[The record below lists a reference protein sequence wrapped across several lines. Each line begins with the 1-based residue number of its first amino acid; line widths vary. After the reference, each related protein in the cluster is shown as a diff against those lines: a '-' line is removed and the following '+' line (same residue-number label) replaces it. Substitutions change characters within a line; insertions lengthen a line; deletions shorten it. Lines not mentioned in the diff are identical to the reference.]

1 MARARCEFSGTSTCR
16 NCAPPPCWSRALSS
30 INAFQAFALQYVL
43 PTDPGGPA
51 NSTLVLGLLVLKYGF
66 QYFRMGDAAAVS
78 VVMFALIMAVT
89 LVQLWFNRRAR
100 GTTRERRRGTRNER
114 ARSVRCGSD
123 LIALVIAVLFAFPI
137 WFMVTS
143 AFKAETEIEAIPMH
157 LLPWQFQGLAQ
168 FRLAAEIAPMWTY
181 FLNSWLYAL
190 THVGVTVFF
199 GALAGFGFAKYRFP
213 GRGLLFLAVLSTIMV
228 PFQVLVVPLFIEV
241 KALGWEN
248 SYPGLL
254 IPGMMNAFGVFMM
267 RQYASDLPDELLEA
281 ARVDGASE
289 FRIFL
294 QIALPL
300 LLPALASLAIIVFIW
315 SWGAFLW
322 PLVIVQDK
330 ALNVLSVGLTTYT
343 QPYQRRSRCGARR
356 WRPRRWRPSR
366 SRRCSSS
373 SSATS

>member
-1 MARARCEFSGTSTCR
+1 VREKPIR
-16 NCAPPPCWSRALSS
+16 
-30 INAFQAFALQYVL
+30 
-43 PTDPGGPA
+43 
-51 NSTLVLGLLVLKYGF
+51 TLV
-66 QYFRMGDAAAVS
+66 
-78 VVMFALIMAVT
+78 
-89 LVQLWFNRRAR
+89 
-100 GTTRERRRGTRNER
+100 
-114 ARSVRCGSD
+114 
-123 LIALVIAVLFAFPI
+123 ALVMAVLFAFPI

-143 AFKAETEIEAIPMH
+143 AFKPETEVEAIPMH
-157 LLPWQFQGLAQ
+157 LLPLDFQGFAQ
-168 FRLAAEIAPMWTY
+168 FRMAAQIAPLWTY

-199 GALAGFGFAKYRFP
+199 GALAGFGFAKYSFP

-241 KALGWEN
+241 KQFGWEN

-315 SWGAFLW
+315 SWGNFLW

-330 ALNVLSVGLTTYT
+330 ALNVLSVGLTAYT
-343 QPYQRRSRCGARR
+343 QPYNGQPMWGAAMAASTVATVPIAALFIFFQRYFVRGLTAGAVKG
-356 WRPRRWRPSR
+356 
-366 SRRCSSS
+366 
-373 SSATS
+373 

>member
-1 MARARCEFSGTSTCR
+1 MRT
-16 NCAPPPCWSRALSS
+16 
-30 INAFQAFALQYVL
+30 V
-43 PTDPGGPA
+43 
-51 NSTLVLGLLVLKYGF
+51 
-66 QYFRMGDAAAVS
+66 
-78 VVMFALIMAVT
+78 
-89 LVQLWFNRRAR
+89 
-100 GTTRERRRGTRNER
+100 
-114 ARSVRCGSD
+114 
-123 LIALVIAVLFAFPI
+123 IALGMAVLFAFPI
-137 WFMVTS
+137 WFMATS
-143 AFKAETEIEAIPMH
+143 AFKAEAEIQAIPMH
-157 LLPWQFQGLAQ
+157 LIPWDFQGLAQ

-190 THVGVTVFF
+190 SHVGVTVFF

-213 GRGLLFLAVLSTIMV
+213 GRAVLFLAVLSTIMV
-228 PFQVLVVPLFIEV
+228 PFQILVVPLFIEV
-241 KALGWEN
+241 KAFGWEN

-267 RQYASDLPDELLEA
+267 RQYAADLPDELLEA

-315 SWGAFLW
+315 SWGNFLW

-343 QPYQRRSRCGARR
+343 QPYLGQPMWGAAMAASTVATIPIAALFIFFQRYFVKGLTA
-356 WRPRRWRPSR
+356 
-366 SRRCSSS
+366 
-373 SSATS
+373 AAVKG

>member
-1 MARARCEFSGTSTCR
+1 MRER
-16 NCAPPPCWSRALSS
+16 
-30 INAFQAFALQYVL
+30 LQ
-43 PTDPGGPA
+43 
-51 NSTLVLGLLVLKYGF
+51 K
-66 QYFRMGDAAAVS
+66 
-78 VVMFALIMAVT
+78 
-89 LVQLWFNRRAR
+89 
-100 GTTRERRRGTRNER
+100 RRRGRP
-114 ARSVRCGSD
+114 VRT
-123 LIALVIAVLFAFPI
+123 LIASVMAVLFAFPI

-157 LLPWQFQGLAQ
+157 LIPWQFQGIGQ

-190 THVGVTVFF
+190 THVGATVFF

-241 KALGWEN
+241 KAFGWEN

-254 IPGMMNAFGVFMM
+254 IPGMMNAFGVLMM

-289 FRIFL
+289 FRIFV

-300 LLPALASLAIIVFIW
+300 LLPALGSLAIIVFIW

-330 ALNVLSVGLTTYT
+330 ALTVLSVGLTTYT
-343 QPYQRRSRCGARR
+343 QPYNGQPMWGAAMAASTVATIPIAALFIFFQRYFVKGLTAGAVKG
-356 WRPRRWRPSR
+356 
-366 SRRCSSS
+366 
-373 SSATS
+373 

>member
-1 MARARCEFSGTSTCR
+1 VPKRLEKS
-16 NCAPPPCWSRALSS
+16 
-30 INAFQAFALQYVL
+30 
-43 PTDPGGPA
+43 
-51 NSTLVLGLLVLKYGF
+51 
-66 QYFRMGDAAAVS
+66 
-78 VVMFALIMAVT
+78 
-89 LVQLWFNRRAR
+89 
-100 GTTRERRRGTRNER
+100 RRRRP
-114 ARSVRCGSD
+114 VRI
-123 LIALVIAVLFAFPI
+123 LIALVMAVLFAFPI

-157 LLPWQFQGLAQ
+157 VVPWQFQGIAQ

-241 KALGWEN
+241 KVFGWEN

-267 RQYASDLPDELLEA
+267 RQYASDVPDELLEA

-300 LLPALASLAIIVFIW
+300 LLPALGSLAIIIFIW

-343 QPYQRRSRCGARR
+343 QPYNGQPMWGAAMAASTVATIPIAALFIFFQRYFVKGLTAGAVKG
-356 WRPRRWRPSR
+356 
-366 SRRCSSS
+366 
-373 SSATS
+373 